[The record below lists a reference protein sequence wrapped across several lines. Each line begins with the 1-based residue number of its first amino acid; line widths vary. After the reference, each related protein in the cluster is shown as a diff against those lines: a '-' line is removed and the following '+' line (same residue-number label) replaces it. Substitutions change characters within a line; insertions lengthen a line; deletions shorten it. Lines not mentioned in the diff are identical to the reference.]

1 MSNVRLVRPGYR
13 QKVHAGLYAKM
24 VSHLMIGASV
34 RDLVE
39 ETGLTKFTVRKYVN
53 ALYNHGVIHIASW
66 EAAANGRRVLAV
78 YRVGRQADARKPRM
92 SGTERT
98 ARYRAKVRREKERA
112 LQKAW
117 KEAA

>member
-1 MSNVRLVRPGYR
+1 MSNVKLVRPGYR

-53 ALYNHGVIHIASW
+53 ALWNHGVVRISAW
-66 EAAANGRRVLAV
+66 EAARDGRRVIAV
-78 YRVGRQADARKPRM
+78 YRVGEKEDAKQP
-92 SGTERT
+92 SLTPTERK
-98 ARYRAKVRREKERA
+98 AKHRERKRREKERL
-112 LQKAW
+112 LQQVW